1 MRNTKS
7 MPWEKAPKEF
17 SKQLQIAKQ
26 IEGLDV
32 HDKIPCLSYHI
43 LRCVLMRRK
52 IFTRQCFAFLHRQV
66 RGGLSLFI
74 YILPTL
80 PDFISCSYNFPSAQ
94 KLCSLQF
101 NGMIL

>member
-74 YILPTL
+74 YVHPTL
-80 PDFISCSYNFPSAQ
+80 LTSYHALTTFHQHRNCAISNSM
-94 KLCSLQF
+94 
-101 NGMIL
+101 G